1 MDEVLLSIRDG
12 VAEIV
17 LNRPE
22 KLNALSSHMRATLG
36 EHINTAAA
44 NPAVHIVLL
53 RGEGRAFCSGADLES
68 IPDSP
73 LAWRDRVMLA
83 QVQHTGLMRM
93 SKVVVVAVQGAA
105 FGGGASLAL
114 VGDILVLSDDARLG
128 FPFVQLGV
136 VPDGGAAFLLQAKA
150 GPAIA
155 HDVLLSG
162 GVIDAN
168 EAKLLGLTRRVVP
181 PNELLETSRELARTL
196 SKLPPEALMLTKA
209 VCRQCWTRG
218 LDAALAHEADAFG
231 LATATDGHKVAITR
245 IRSKSAGRD

>member
-1 MDEVLLSIRDG
+1 MDAVLLSIRNG

-22 KLNALSSHMRATLG
+22 KLNALSSSMRTMLG
-36 EHINTAAA
+36 DHINTAAA
-44 NPAVHIVLL
+44 NPAVRLVLV
-53 RGEGRAFCSGADLES
+53 RAEGRAFCSGADLEG
-68 IPDSP
+68 IPDNP

-83 QVQHTGLMRM
+83 QAQHTALMRM
-93 SKVVVVAVQGAA
+93 SKVVVAAVQGAA

-114 VGDILVLSDDARLG
+114 ASDILVLSDDARLG

-168 EAKLLGLTRRVVP
+168 EAKSLGLTRRVVP
-181 PNELLETSRELARTL
+181 PNELLETSRELARSL
-196 SKLPPEALMLTKA
+196 SELPPDALMLTKA
-209 VCRQCWTRG
+209 LCGQCWARG

-231 LATATDGHKVAITR
+231 LATATNGHKAAINK
-245 IRSKSAGRD
+245 IRTKIAGRD